1 MRKGEGKETEN
12 SRKEEYRHTHSV
24 PGNGHEEIQER
35 ESILI
40 LLQRRKDSIINK

>member
-1 MRKGEGKETEN
+1 MKGRRLRIAGRRNTD
-12 SRKEEYRHTHSV
+12 THSV